1 MNSHNV
7 VCYAGPTLEDNWADF
22 GSDSSLLTVAGVFPL
37 RGWSEQIIC
46 PNDPVLLEVYRRNL
60 NVTDWNRSL
69 PDFETL
75 ISNMFHIQDLTS
87 FSVKGTSMEY

>member
-60 NVTDWNRSL
+60 NVTDWIGVS
-69 PDFETL
+69 P
-75 ISNMFHIQDLTS
+75 ISNPKYQICLS
-87 FSVKGTSMEY
+87 LEII